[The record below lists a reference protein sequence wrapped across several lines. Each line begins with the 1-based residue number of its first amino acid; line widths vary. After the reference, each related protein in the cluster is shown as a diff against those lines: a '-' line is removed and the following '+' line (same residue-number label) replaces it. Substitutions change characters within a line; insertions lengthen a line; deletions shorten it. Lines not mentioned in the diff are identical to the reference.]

1 MVVTFTSNNG
11 KMTGQVNGIDRAGS
25 PAVYYSFDK
34 GNTFLHLTPTVA
46 AVTTYRV
53 LGLYADSTSH
63 ECQYISDN
71 VGELS
76 IPLQKWMK
84 IAMTKPLLQRYVILR
99 IYATID
105 GVDDRMDMYLNVL
118 PGISYNDLLAP
129 RQKEINDMYQG
140 LMHRTVVPPNV
151 MIFPSLGLG
160 SLELIFESSYGDISL
175 YGSNPIG
182 TWTANNY
189 GGTTTALTPSGT
201 RNNEIHVG
209 SKAESVTFDDGDDV
223 TRTWPIDR
231 VDDCTDLVVLRWT
244 SLTGATR
251 QHAFPFFAIEN
262 NVEERVGLVTVGDGF
277 KVAKNVSNGFVI
289 RLTGL
294 TAYSVWYYNDMMN
307 ANDLHATIDGTGIT
321 TEQTL
326 AMVDGSTAVMPQGN
340 GFFTFEAKIKYRH
353 YDTF

>member
-1 MVVTFTSNNG
+1 MVVKFTSNNG

-25 PAVYYSFDK
+25 PTVYYSFDK

-46 AVTTYRV
+46 AVTTYKV
-53 LGLYADSTSH
+53 TGLFADLSYH
-63 ECQYISDN
+63 ICDYISDN

-84 IAMTKPLLQRYVILR
+84 IAMTKSNQYLTLR
-99 IYATID
+99 VQATID
-105 GVDDRMDMYLNVL
+105 GVDDRLDMYLNVL

-151 MIFPSLGLG
+151 MIYPSLGV
-160 SLELIFESSYGDISL
+160 LELIFESSYGDLSL
-175 YGSNPIG
+175 FGATPIG

-189 GGTTTALTPSGT
+189 GGGTTALSPAGT
-201 RNNEIHVG
+201 RSNEIHVG
-209 SKAESVTFDDGDDV
+209 QKAESVTFDDGNDG

-244 SLTGATR
+244 SITGATR

-277 KVAKNVSNGFVI
+277 KVAKNVSNGFTI
-289 RLTGL
+289 RLSGL

-326 AMVDGSTAVMPQGN
+326 AMVEGSTAVMPQGN

>member
-46 AVTTYRV
+46 AVTTYKV
-53 LGLYADSTSH
+53 TGLFSDLSYHICD
-63 ECQYISDN
+63 YISDN

-84 IAMTKPLLQRYVILR
+84 IAMTKSNKYLTLR
-99 IYATID
+99 VQATID
-105 GVDDRMDMYLNVL
+105 GVDDRLDMYLNVL
-118 PGISYNDLLAP
+118 PGISYNDLLSP

-140 LMHRTVVPPNV
+140 LMHNTVVPPNV

-160 SLELIFESSYGDISL
+160 SLDLIFESSYGDISL
-175 YGSNPIG
+175 HGSSPIG

-201 RNNEIHVG
+201 RSNEIHVG
-209 SKAESVTFDDGDDV
+209 QKAESVTFDDGDDV

-231 VDDCTDLVVLRWT
+231 ADDCTDLVVLRWT

>member
-25 PAVYYSFDK
+25 PVVYYSFDK
-34 GNTFLHLTPTVA
+34 GNTFLHITPTVA
-46 AVTTYRV
+46 AVTTYKV
-53 LGLYADSTSH
+53 TGLYSDLSSH
-63 ECQYISDN
+63 ICEYISDN

-84 IAMTKPLLQRYVILR
+84 IAMTKSNQYLTLR
-99 IYATID
+99 VQATID
-105 GVDDRMDMYLNVL
+105 GLYDRLDMYLNVL

-151 MIFPSLGLG
+151 MIYPSLGAI
-160 SLELIFESSYGDISL
+160 ELIFESSYGDLSL
-175 YGSNPIG
+175 FGATPIG

-209 SKAESVTFDDGDDV
+209 RKAESVTFDDGDDV
-223 TRTWPIDR
+223 TRTWPIE
-231 VDDCTDLVVLRWT
+231 VADDCTDLVVLRWT

-326 AMVDGSTAVMPQGN
+326 AMVEGSTAVMPQGN

>member
-25 PAVYYSFDK
+25 PVVYYSFDK

-46 AVTTYRV
+46 AVTTYKV
-53 LGLYADSTSH
+53 TGLYSDLSSH
-63 ECQYISDN
+63 ICEYISDN

-84 IAMTKPLLQRYVILR
+84 IAMTKSNQYLTLR
-99 IYATID
+99 VQATID
-105 GVDDRMDMYLNVL
+105 GVDDRLDMYLNVL

-151 MIFPSLGLG
+151 MIYPSLGA
-160 SLELIFESSYGDISL
+160 LELIFESSYGDLSL
-175 YGSNPIG
+175 FGATPIG

-209 SKAESVTFDDGDDV
+209 PKAESVTFDDGNDG
-223 TRTWPIDR
+223 TRTWTIDR
-231 VDDCTDLVVLRWT
+231 ADDCTDLVVLRWT
-244 SLTGATR
+244 SITGATR

-277 KVAKNVSNGFVI
+277 KVAKNVSNGFTI
-289 RLTGL
+289 RLSGL
-294 TAYSVWYYNDMMN
+294 TACSVLYYNDMMN

-326 AMVDGSTAVMPQGN
+326 AMVEGSTAVMPQGN

>member
-11 KMTGQVNGIDRAGS
+11 KMTGQVNGINRAGS
-25 PAVYYSFDK
+25 PVVYYSFDK
-34 GNTFLHLTPTVA
+34 GNTFLHITPTVA
-46 AVTTYRV
+46 AVTTYKV
-53 LGLYADSTSH
+53 TGLYSDLSSH
-63 ECQYISDN
+63 ICEYISDN

-84 IAMTKPLLQRYVILR
+84 IAMTKSNQYLTLR
-99 IYATID
+99 VQATID
-105 GVDDRMDMYLNVL
+105 GLYDRLDMYLNVL

-151 MIFPSLGLG
+151 MIYPSLGAI
-160 SLELIFESSYGDISL
+160 ELIFESSYGDLSL
-175 YGSNPIG
+175 FGATPIG

-209 SKAESVTFDDGDDV
+209 RKAESVTFDDGDDV
-223 TRTWPIDR
+223 TRTWPIE
-231 VDDCTDLVVLRWT
+231 VADDCTDLVVLRWT

-326 AMVDGSTAVMPQGN
+326 AMVEGSTAVMPQGN

>member
-25 PAVYYSFDK
+25 PTVYYSFDK

-46 AVTTYRV
+46 AVTTYKV
-53 LGLYADSTSH
+53 TGLFSDLSYHICD
-63 ECQYISDN
+63 YISDN

-76 IPLQKWMK
+76 LPLQKWMK
-84 IAMTKPLLQRYVILR
+84 IAMTKSNQYLTLR
-99 IYATID
+99 VQATVD
-105 GVDDRMDMYLNVL
+105 GVDDRLDMYLNVL

-151 MIFPSLGLG
+151 MIYPSLGV
-160 SLELIFESSYGDISL
+160 LELIFESSYGDISL
-175 YGSNPIG
+175 HGSTPIG

-189 GGTTTALTPSGT
+189 GGGTTALSPAGT
-201 RNNEIHVG
+201 RSNEIHVG
-209 SKAESVTFDDGDDV
+209 FKTESVTFDDGNGAA
-223 TRTWPIDR
+223 RTWPIDR
-231 VDDCTDLVVLRWT
+231 VDDCTDIVVLRWT
-244 SLTGATR
+244 SITGATR
-251 QHAFPFFAIEN
+251 QHAFPFFSIEN